1 MNAFK
6 EALAKVGVTKNTIK
20 RAGRTFIQ
28 AAVSYIGVNLI
39 VIDFTTGKE
48 ALKSALIGLAV
59 SSVAAGISAVMNL
72 ERNGE
77 ENE

>member
-1 MNAFK
+1 MNAFE

-77 ENE
+77 KNE